1 MEWIE
6 RLNDAISY
14 IEEHLTEE
22 IDMNQLGRIACC
34 SSYHFQRMF
43 TYMAGVPLAE
53 YIRRRKMSL
62 AAVDLQGRGMKIIDV
77 AGKYGY
83 SSPTAFN
90 RAFQSVHGIA
100 PSSLKKE
107 GVSVKSFPPITF
119 KITVKGVEE
128 MNYRIETKEAF
139 RIVGVSVPL
148 DKDIE
153 KNFAVIPAKWGEI
166 AANGTLQRLT
176 GMMDTQPMGV
186 LGISTCNDT
195 EPWRYYI
202 AVSSTQAAD
211 GLEEYTV
218 PAATWAV
225 FPGSGTNQSIQE
237 LERRIVTEWLPTS
250 GYEYGNAPDVEV
262 YLNPDP
268 ANAQYEVW
276 IPVVKRQG
284 ENRSGAAE
292 PVTCQPPQA
301 HRPLFHGW
309 SLPRTQPRGTFKI
322 SLSNSSML
330 LECAAS
336 LCHSRRISRFFC
348 S

>member
-6 RLNDAISY
+6 RLNEAIQY
-14 IEEHLTEE
+14 LEEHLTEE
-22 IDMNQLGRIACC
+22 IDYGKLGEIACC
-34 SSYHFQRMF
+34 SAYHFQRMF
-43 TYMAGVPLAE
+43 SFMAGIPLSE

-62 AAVDLQGRGMKIIDV
+62 AAVDLQGKDMKIIDV

-100 PSSLKKE
+100 PSGVKNE
-107 GVSVKSFPPITF
+107 GVSVKSFPPLTF

-148 DKDIE
+148 YKEIE
-153 KNFAVIPAKWGEI
+153 KNFTVIPPKWEEI
-166 AANGTLQRLT
+166 SQNGTLEKLVA
-176 GMMDTQPMGV
+176 MMDTPPMGV
-186 LGISTCNDT
+186 LGVSTCGDA

-202 AVSSTQAAD
+202 AVSSSKTAD

-218 PAATWAV
+218 PGATWAI
-225 FPGSGTNQSIQE
+225 FAGKGTNQSIQE

-250 GYEYGNAPDVEV
+250 GYEYGNAPDIEV

-268 ANAQYEVW
+268 ENAEYEVW
-276 IPVVKRQG
+276 IPVVK
-284 ENRSGAAE
+284 
-292 PVTCQPPQA
+292 
-301 HRPLFHGW
+301 
-309 SLPRTQPRGTFKI
+309 K
-322 SLSNSSML
+322 
-330 LECAAS
+330 
-336 LCHSRRISRFFC
+336 
-348 S
+348 